1 MFTPFAEII
10 KLLLIYTL
18 CSKLATTQ
26 RIHIRMQKGKNK
38 AKLRTFDRQCTNLCE
53 THENNS

>member
-10 KLLLIYTL
+10 KLLLIHTL

-26 RIHIRMQKGKNK
+26 RIHIRMQKNK